1 MSSMR
6 DLQHA
11 FRMLWRTPAVTG
23 IALVSIALS
32 VGATAVVFTAV
43 RAVLLTPLP
52 YAHPSELVQIRTEF
66 PKFEPSHSDW
76 ALWSDSQ
83 EIARRTRTLASVAVY
98 RNEMFNL
105 AGNGPTPPEALYGLR
120 VTANLFPTLG
130 VAPMLGRNILPD
142 EDQPGHANEMIL
154 SYGLWVRRFN
164 ADPSIV
170 GQSVTI
176 DGQSCL
182 IIGVM
187 PRGFD
192 FPLRR
197 AAVHTP
203 SPYVDFWAPYRSGK
217 PQASYAAVG
226 VVARLRSGFPLNDAE
241 QDLATISSDLSREFP
256 ATNRDHV
263 LHLGLLRDRM
273 LGNAKDALWV
283 LMAAAVMFLLIGC
296 ANVANLLLARGL
308 VRQREITVRMAL
320 GASRSRIIRQLL
332 TESCV
337 LATLGGMG
345 GYILTVAA
353 WRALP
358 GIAPVSV
365 PRLGAAR
372 ADWRILVFSLVVA
385 LANGLLFG
393 MIPAIRAGWTR
404 ANANQDLRSHSGI
417 VSSNRVRAA
426 LVAIEVALALALVVI
441 GGQLLAS
448 FAALLRTDP
457 GFDTKRVT
465 AFIIVPDRV
474 RYQTPEEWG
483 TFYRSALDSVRALPG
498 IESAGTDDALP
509 FSGENTGGLVGKNAG
524 GATQGGQIAA
534 EIDDVSAGYLQ
545 TMGIRLL
552 RGRWLN
558 DEDMSDS
565 SNAAIVSD
573 LVAERLWPG
582 ESAIGK
588 TVCVFCS
595 PEKSNDWKRVVGV
608 VSSSRHA
615 SMDGP
620 QQQATVYLAA
630 GALHKAVF
638 LVVRSHR
645 PEIDIRKAVRQVI
658 ASIDPN
664 QPIFLSATMQA
675 LIDDSL
681 ADRRFIMFLLALT
694 GCLALAMAA
703 AGVYGVAT
711 YVTSRRTQ
719 EIGIR
724 IALGATRGNVE
735 VLIFRQG
742 FVSATIGLTSGIAIT
757 LALMQILRGMLPG
770 LQSGNSG
777 GLWVEISLVAL
788 TAALGCWLPAR
799 RAANID
805 PMLALRQE

>member
-1 MSSMR
+1 M
-6 DLQHA
+6 A
-11 FRMLWRTPAVTG
+11 
-23 IALVSIALS
+23 
-32 VGATAVVFTAV
+32 FTAV
-43 RAVLLTPLP
+43 RGVLLTPLP
-52 YAHPSELVQIRTEF
+52 YAHPAELVQIRTEF

-76 ALWSDSQ
+76 ALWNDAQ

-98 RNEMFNL
+98 RNEMSNL

-130 VAPMLGRNILPD
+130 VSPMLGRNILPD
-142 EDQPGHANEMIL
+142 EDQPGHANEIIL

-170 GQSVTI
+170 GHSVTI

-203 SPYVDFWAPYRSGK
+203 SPYVDFWAPFRSGK
-217 PQASYAAVG
+217 PQAPSAAVG
-226 VVARLRSGFPLNDAE
+226 VIARLRPGITLSDAL
-241 QDLATISSDLSREFP
+241 QDLTTISTDLSREFP
-256 ATNRDHV
+256 TTNRDHI
-263 LHLGLLRDRM
+263 LHMGLLRDRM

-296 ANVANLLLARGL
+296 ANVANLLLARGM

-320 GASRSRIIRQLL
+320 GASRSRIVRQLL

-337 LATLGGMG
+337 LAALGGMG

-353 WRALP
+353 WRALRE
-358 GIAPVSV
+358 IAPANV

-372 ADWRILVFSLVVA
+372 ADWRILVFSLAIA
-385 LANGLLFG
+385 LGNGLLFG

-404 ANANQDLRSHSGI
+404 ANANQDLRSLSGI
-417 VSSNRVRAA
+417 ARSNRIRGS
-426 LVAIEVALALALVVI
+426 LVAVEVALAVALVVI
-441 GGQLLAS
+441 GGQLLAD
-448 FAALLRTDP
+448 FATLLRTDP
-457 GFDTKRVT
+457 GFDAKRVT

-483 TFYRSALDSVRALPG
+483 KFYRSALDSVRALPG

-509 FSGENTGGLVGKNAG
+509 FSGENTGGLVGKSAG
-524 GATQGGQIAA
+524 GAPQGGQIAA

-552 RGRWLN
+552 QGRWLN
-558 DEDMSDS
+558 EEDMSDS

-573 LVAERLWPG
+573 LVAKRLWPG
-582 ESAIGK
+582 QSAIGQP
-588 TVCVFCS
+588 VCVFCS
-595 PEKSNDWKRVVGV
+595 PENQNNWKRIVGV

-620 QQQATVYLAA
+620 QQQASVYLAA

-638 LVVRSHR
+638 LVVRSNQ
-645 PEIDIRKAVRQVI
+645 PEIDIQKAVRQVI

-675 LIDDSL
+675 FIDDSL
-681 ADRRFIMFLLALT
+681 ADRRFIMLLLVLT

-719 EIGIR
+719 EIGVR

-742 FVSATIGLTSGIAIT
+742 FVTAAIGLTSGLAIT
-757 LALMQILRGMLPG
+757 LASMRILRAMLPG
-770 LQSGNSG
+770 LQSGNSSSLWTEI
-777 GLWVEISLVAL
+777 GLVTF
-788 TAALGCWLPAR
+788 TAALGSWLPAR
-799 RAANID
+799 RAAKID
-805 PMLALRQE
+805 PMLALRRE

>member
-1 MSSMR
+1 MR
-6 DLQHA
+6 DLHHT
-11 FRMLWRTPAVTG
+11 FRMLWRTPGVTG

-76 ALWSDSQ
+76 ALWNDAQ
-83 EIARRTRTLASVAVY
+83 KTARRTRTLASVAVY

-120 VTANLFPTLG
+120 MTANLFPTLG
-130 VAPMLGRNILPD
+130 VSPMLGRNILPD
-142 EDQPGHANEMIL
+142 EDRPGHANEMIL

-170 GQSVTI
+170 GHSVSI
-176 DGQSCL
+176 DGQNCL

-203 SPYVDFWAPYRSGK
+203 SPYVDFWAPYGSGR
-217 PQASYAAVG
+217 PQAPTAGVG
-226 VVARLRSGFPLNDAE
+226 VVARLRSGVSLNDAQ
-241 QDLATISSDLSREFP
+241 QDLATISADLGRESP
-256 ATNRDHV
+256 STNRDHI
-263 LHLGLLRDRM
+263 LHLGLLRDRT
-273 LGNAKDALWV
+273 LGNVKDALWV
-283 LMAAAVMFLLIGC
+283 LMAAAAMFLLIGC

-320 GASRSRIIRQLL
+320 GASRSRIVRQLL

-337 LATLGGMG
+337 LAALGGIG
-345 GYILTVAA
+345 AYVLTFVA

-358 GIAPVSV
+358 RIAPVNV
-365 PRLGAAR
+365 PRLGTAH
-372 ADWRILVFSLVVA
+372 ADWGILGFSLVVA

-393 MIPAIRAGWTR
+393 MIPAIRAGQTR

-417 VSSNRVRAA
+417 ARSNRVRGA

-448 FAALLRTDP
+448 FAGLLRTDL
-457 GFDTKRVT
+457 GFDAKRVIT
-465 AFIIVPDRV
+465 FIIVPDRV
-474 RYQTPEEWG
+474 RYRTPEEWG
-483 TFYRSALDSVRALPG
+483 AFYRSALDSVRALPG
-498 IESAGTDDALP
+498 IEAAGTNDALP

-524 GATQGGQIAA
+524 GVPQGGQIAA
-534 EIDDVSAGYLQ
+534 EIDDVSAGYLE

-552 RGRWLN
+552 QGRWLN
-558 DEDMSDS
+558 QEDMKDS
-565 SNAAIVSD
+565 SNTAIVSES
-573 LVAERLWPG
+573 VAKRLWPG
-582 ESAIGK
+582 ESAIGMP
-588 TVCVFCS
+588 VCVFCS
-595 PEKSNDWKRVVGV
+595 PENPNDWRRVVGV
-608 VSSSRHA
+608 VSNSRHA
-615 SMDGP
+615 SMDGS

-638 LVVRSHR
+638 LVVRSDR
-645 PEIDIRKAVRQVI
+645 PEADIRRAVRQVI
-658 ASIDPN
+658 SSIDPN

-681 ADRRFIMFLLALT
+681 ADRRFIMLLLALT

-724 IALGATRGNVE
+724 IALGATRGSVE
-735 VLIFRQG
+735 ALIFRQG
-742 FVSATIGLTSGIAIT
+742 FATATIGLTCGIAIT
-757 LALMQILRGMLPG
+757 LGSIRILRGMLPG
-770 LQSGNSG
+770 LRSENAGSLWIEI
-777 GLWVEISLVAL
+777 GLVTL

-799 RAANID
+799 RAAKID

>member
-1 MSSMR
+1 MVR
-6 DLQHA
+6 DIQLA
-11 FRMLWRTPAVTG
+11 FRLLWRTPVFTG
-23 IALVSIALS
+23 IALMSIALS

-52 YAHPSELVQIRTEF
+52 YAHSNELVQIRTEF

-76 ALWSDSQ
+76 ALWNDAQ

-98 RNEMFNL
+98 RNAMFNL
-105 AGNGPTPPEALYGLR
+105 AGKGPTPPEALYGSL

-130 VAPMLGRNILPD
+130 VSPMLGRNILPD

-170 GQSVTI
+170 GHSVSI

-192 FPLRR
+192 FPMRR
-197 AAVHTP
+197 SAVHTP
-203 SPYVDFWAPYRSGK
+203 SPYVDFWAPFRSGK
-217 PQASYAAVG
+217 AQAPTAAVG
-226 VVARLRSGFPLNDAE
+226 VIARLRSGVSLNDAQ
-241 QDLATISSDLSREFP
+241 QDLATISTDLSRELP
-256 ATNRDHV
+256 ATNRDHI
-263 LHLGLLRDRM
+263 LRMGLLRHRM
-273 LGNAKDALWV
+273 LGNVKDALWV

-308 VRQREITVRMAL
+308 VRQREIAVRMAL

-337 LATLGGMG
+337 LAALGGVG
-345 GYILTVAA
+345 GYILTVVA

-358 GIAPVSV
+358 GIAPGNV
-365 PRLGAAR
+365 PRLGAAH
-372 ADWRILVFSLVVA
+372 ADWRILVFSLAIA

-404 ANANQDLRSHSGI
+404 ANANQDLRSHGGI
-417 VSSNRVRAA
+417 VTSNRVRGA
-426 LVAIEVALALALVVI
+426 LVAIEVALALALVVV
-441 GGQLLAS
+441 GGQLLAN

-457 GFDTKRVT
+457 GFDAKRVT
-465 AFIIVPDRV
+465 AFIIVRDPM
-474 RYQTPEEWG
+474 RYETPEEWG
-483 TFYRSALDSVRALPG
+483 RFYRRALVSVRALPG

-524 GATQGGQIAA
+524 GARQGGQIAA

-552 RGRWLN
+552 QGRLLN
-558 DEDMSDS
+558 EEDMSDAS
-565 SNAAIVSD
+565 DAAIVSD
-573 LVAERLWPG
+573 LVAKRLWPG

-588 TVCVFCS
+588 PVCIFCS
-595 PEKSNDWKRVVGV
+595 PENPNNWMRVVGV

-620 QQQATVYLAA
+620 QQQATVYLAG
-630 GALHKAVF
+630 GALHKAAF
-638 LVVRSHR
+638 LVVRSDR
-645 PEIDIRKAVRQVI
+645 PEADIQKAVRQAI

-664 QPIFLSATMQA
+664 QPIFLSATMQS

-681 ADRRFIMFLLALT
+681 ADRRFIMLLLALT

-703 AGVYGVAT
+703 AGVYGLAM

-724 IALGATRGNVE
+724 IALGATRRNVE
-735 VLIFRQG
+735 VRIFRQG
-742 FVSATIGLTSGIAIT
+742 FVTAFIGLTSGLAIT
-757 LALMQILRGMLPG
+757 LASMRILRAMLPG
-770 LQSGNSG
+770 LQSGGSG
-777 GLWVEISLVAL
+777 SLWIEIGLVTL

-799 RAANID
+799 RAAKID
-805 PMLALRQE
+805 PMQALRQE

>member
-1 MSSMR
+1 MR

-11 FRMLWRTPAVTG
+11 FRMLWRIPAVTG
-23 IALVSIALS
+23 IALMSIALS

-52 YAHPSELVQIRTEF
+52 YAHPDELVQVRTEF

-76 ALWSDSQ
+76 ALWSDAQ

-98 RNEMFNL
+98 RNAMFNL

-120 VTANLFPTLG
+120 VSANLFPTLG
-130 VAPMLGRNILPD
+130 VSPMLGRNILPD

-164 ADPSIV
+164 ADPSII
-170 GQSVTI
+170 GHSVSV

-197 AAVHTP
+197 SAVHTP

-217 PQASYAAVG
+217 PQAPYAAVG
-226 VVARLRSGFPLNDAE
+226 VVARLRPGVTLSDAQ
-241 QDLATISSDLSREFP
+241 QDLATISADLSRELP
-256 ATNRDHV
+256 ATNRDHI
-263 LHLGLLRDRM
+263 LRMGLLRDRM
-273 LGNAKDALWV
+273 LGYAKDALWV

-320 GASRSRIIRQLL
+320 GASRSRIVRQLL

-337 LATLGGMG
+337 LAALGGLG
-345 GYILTVAA
+345 AYVLTVVA
-353 WRALP
+353 WRALR

-365 PRLGAAR
+365 PRLDTAH
-372 ADWRILVFSLVVA
+372 ADWGILVFSLIIA

-404 ANANQDLRSHSGI
+404 ANANQDLRPHSG
-417 VSSNRVRAA
+417 VVRSNRVRGA
-426 LVAIEVALALALVVI
+426 LVAIEVALALALVVV
-441 GGQLLAS
+441 GGQLLAN

-457 GFDTKRVT
+457 GFDAKRVT
-465 AFIIVPDRV
+465 AFIIVRDPV
-474 RYQTPEEWG
+474 RYQTPEKWG
-483 TFYRSALDSVRALPG
+483 AFYRRALDSVRALPG

-524 GATQGGQIAA
+524 GAPQGGQLAA

-552 RGRWLN
+552 QGRWLN
-558 DEDMSDS
+558 EEDMSDAS
-565 SNAAIVSD
+565 DAAIVSD
-573 LVAERLWPG
+573 LVAKRLWPG

-588 TVCVFCS
+588 PVCVFCS
-595 PEKSNDWKRVVGV
+595 PENPNNWKRIVGV

-620 QQQATVYLAA
+620 QEQATVYLAA
-630 GALHKAVF
+630 GALPKAAF
-638 LVVRSHR
+638 LVVRSDR
-645 PEIDIRKAVRQVI
+645 PEADIQKAVRQVI

-664 QPIFLSATMQA
+664 QPIFLSATMQS

-681 ADRRFIMFLLALT
+681 ADRRFIMLLLALT

-703 AGVYGVAT
+703 AGVYGVAM
-711 YVTSRRTQ
+711 YVTSRRKQ

-724 IALGATRGNVE
+724 IALGATRRNVE

-742 FVSATIGLTSGIAIT
+742 FITASIGLTFGLAIT
-757 LALMQILRGMLPG
+757 LASMRILRAMLPG
-770 LQSGNSG
+770 LQSGNSSSLWIEI
-777 GLWVEISLVAL
+777 GLVTL

-799 RAANID
+799 RAAKID

>member
-1 MSSMR
+1 M
-6 DLQHA
+6 
-11 FRMLWRTPAVTG
+11 
-23 IALVSIALS
+23 
-32 VGATAVVFTAV
+32 VFTAV
-43 RAVLLTPLP
+43 RAVLLAPLP
-52 YAHPSELVQIRTEF
+52 YAHPNELVQIRTEF

-76 ALWSDSQ
+76 ALWSDGQ

-98 RNEMFNL
+98 RNEIFNL
-105 AGNGPTPPEALYGLR
+105 TGNGSTPPEALYGLR

-130 VAPMLGRNILPD
+130 ASPMLGRNILPD

-170 GQSVTI
+170 GHRVTI
-176 DGQSCL
+176 DGQNCL

-192 FPLRR
+192 FPLHR

-217 PQASYAAVG
+217 PQAPYAAVG
-226 VVARLRSGFPLNDAE
+226 VVGRLRPSVTLSDAQ
-241 QDLATISSDLSREFP
+241 QDLATISADLSRELP
-256 ATNRDHV
+256 ATNRDHI
-263 LHLGLLRDRM
+263 LRMGLIRDRM

-308 VRQREITVRMAL
+308 ARQREITVRMSL
-320 GASRSRIIRQLL
+320 GASRSRIVRQLL

-337 LATLGGMG
+337 LAALGGLG
-345 GYILTVAA
+345 GYVLTVVA
-353 WRALP
+353 WRALR
-358 GIAPVSV
+358 GLAPVSV
-365 PRLGAAR
+365 PRLNAAH
-372 ADWRILVFSLVVA
+372 ADWGILVFSLVIA

-393 MIPAIRAGWTR
+393 MIPAFRAGWTQ
-404 ANANQDLRSHSGI
+404 ANANQDLRSRSGI
-417 VSSNRVRAA
+417 VVSNRVRGA
-426 LVAIEVALALALVVI
+426 LVAIEVALALALVVV
-441 GGQLLAS
+441 GGQLLAN

-457 GFDTKRVT
+457 GFDAKRVT
-465 AFIIVPDRV
+465 AFIILPDRV
-474 RYQTPEEWG
+474 RYQTPEEWEK
-483 TFYRSALDSVRALPG
+483 FYRSALDSVRALPG
-498 IESAGTDDALP
+498 IESAGTNDALP
-509 FSGENTGGLVGKNAG
+509 FSGENTGGLVGRNAG
-524 GATQGGQIAA
+524 GSQQSGQITA

-552 RGRWLN
+552 QGRWLN
-558 DEDMSDS
+558 EEDMNDS
-565 SNAAIVSD
+565 NGAAIVSD
-573 LVAERLWPG
+573 AVAKSLWPG
-582 ESAIGK
+582 ESAVGK
-588 TVCVFCS
+588 PVCVFCS
-595 PEKSNDWKRVVGV
+595 PENPNNWKRVVGV
-608 VSSSRHA
+608 VSSSRHR

-620 QQQATVYLAA
+620 QQQATVYLSA

-638 LVVRSHR
+638 LVVRSSR
-645 PEIDIRKAVRQVI
+645 PEIDIQKAVRQTI

-664 QPIFLSATMQA
+664 QPIFLSATMQS

-694 GCLALAMAA
+694 GCLALVMAA

-724 IALGATRGNVE
+724 MALGATRGNVE

-742 FVSATIGLTSGIAIT
+742 FVTAIIGLVSGLAIT
-757 LALMQILRGMLPG
+757 LASMRTLRAMLPG
-770 LQSGNSG
+770 FQSGNSS
-777 GLWVEISLVAL
+777 GLWIEIGLVTL
-788 TAALGCWLPAR
+788 TAALSCWLPAR
-799 RAANID
+799 RAAKID
-805 PMLALRQE
+805 PMMALRQE

>member
-1 MSSMR
+1 MMR
-6 DLQHA
+6 DIRLA
-11 FRMLWRTPAVTG
+11 FRLFRRTPGPTG
-23 IALVSIALS
+23 IALLSIALS
-32 VGATAVVFTAV
+32 VGATAVVFTAF

-66 PKFEPSHSDW
+66 PKFGPSHSDW
-76 ALWSDSQ
+76 ALWSDAQ
-83 EIARRTRTLASVAVY
+83 EIAQRTRTLASVAVY

-120 VTANLFPTLG
+120 ITANLFPALG
-130 VAPMLGRNILPD
+130 VSPMLGRNILPD
-142 EDQPGHANEMIL
+142 EDQPGHANEIIL

-170 GQSVTI
+170 GHSVSI

-182 IIGVM
+182 ILGVM

-217 PQASYAAVG
+217 SQAPYAAVG
-226 VVARLRSGFPLNDAE
+226 VVARLQSGVSLNDAQ
-241 QDLATISSDLSREFP
+241 QDLATISADLSRELP
-256 ATNRDHV
+256 ATNRDHI
-263 LHLGLLRDRM
+263 LHIGLLRDRM

-308 VRQREITVRMAL
+308 ARQREITVRMAL
-320 GASRSRIIRQLL
+320 GASRWRIIRQLL

-337 LATLGGMG
+337 LAALGGVG
-345 GYILTVAA
+345 GYIFTVVA

-358 GIAPVSV
+358 GIAPVNV
-365 PRLGAAR
+365 PRLGAAH
-372 ADWRILVFSLVVA
+372 ADWQILVFSLVVA

-393 MIPAIRAGWTR
+393 MVPAMRAGWTQ
-404 ANANQDLRSHSGI
+404 ANANQGLRSHGGI
-417 VSSNRVRAA
+417 VTSNRVRGA
-426 LVAIEVALALALVVI
+426 LVAIEVALALALVVV

-448 FAALLRTDP
+448 FATLLRTDP
-457 GFDTKRVT
+457 GFDAKRVT
-465 AFIIVPDRV
+465 AFIIVRDSV

-483 TFYRSALDSVRALPG
+483 TFYRRALDSVRALPG
-498 IESAGTDDALP
+498 IESAGTNDALP
-509 FSGENTGGLVGKNAG
+509 FSGENTGGLVGRNAG
-524 GATQGGQIAA
+524 GASQGGQIAA

-552 RGRWLN
+552 QGRLLN
-558 DEDMSDS
+558 EEDMSDAS
-565 SNAAIVSD
+565 DAAIVSD
-573 LVAERLWPG
+573 FVAKRLWPG

-588 TVCVFCS
+588 PVCVFCS
-595 PEKSNDWKRVVGV
+595 PEDPNHWKRVVGV

-630 GALHKAVF
+630 SALPKAAF
-638 LVVRSHR
+638 LVVRSDR
-645 PEIDIRKAVRQVI
+645 PGIEVQRAVRQAI
-658 ASIDPN
+658 AGIDSN

-681 ADRRFIMFLLALT
+681 ADRRFIMLLLALT

-724 IALGATRGNVE
+724 IALGATRGSVE
-735 VLIFRQG
+735 ALIFRQG
-742 FVSATIGLTSGIAIT
+742 FVTAMIGLASGLGIT
-757 LALMQILRGMLPG
+757 LALMRILRGMLPG
-770 LQSGNSG
+770 LESGQSGG
-777 GLWVEISLVAL
+777 VWIEVALVAL
-788 TAALGCWLPAR
+788 TAAVGCWLPAR
-799 RAANID
+799 RAAKID
-805 PMLALRQE
+805 PMLAIRQE